1 MKRQQRKFALAMGVI
16 GGLVLSGFLIVDELE
31 NGMEWVIGTLAA
43 IAAMTFTTS
52 LIQTNRLKRLALAKE
67 GLGADEGERLVS
79 IRMSHMMDW
88 LMASLIASLVG
99 FGLSAMY
106 MYIVPTWLI
115 FGFGAFFVGQLIW
128 MPIVTKRLTKLTHPD
143 RDWPKDGDL
152 LSVMDEGEK
161 YMMYE
166 GMTSGFQVVMAALL
180 FGMIVTIFYSVW
192 TDIPQTFAFVAMAII
207 YLMGQWSYQRKY
219 RQLEG
224 E

>member
-88 LMASLIASLVG
+88 LMASLVASLVG

-115 FGFGAFFVGQLIW
+115 FGFGAFFVGQ
-128 MPIVTKRLTKLTHPD
+128 RSED
-143 RDWPKDGDL
+143 
-152 LSVMDEGEK
+152 
-161 YMMYE
+161 
-166 GMTSGFQVVMAALL
+166 VV
-180 FGMIVTIFYSVW
+180 
-192 TDIPQTFAFVAMAII
+192 
-207 YLMGQWSYQRKY
+207 
-219 RQLEG
+219 
-224 E
+224 